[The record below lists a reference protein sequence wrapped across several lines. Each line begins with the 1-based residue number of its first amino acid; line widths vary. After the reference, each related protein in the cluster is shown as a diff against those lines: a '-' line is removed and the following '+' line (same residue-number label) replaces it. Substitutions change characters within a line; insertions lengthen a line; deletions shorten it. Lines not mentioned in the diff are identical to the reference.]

1 MTVKT
6 VPHYTTTPN
15 TTWTSSHKA
24 HNTPVN
30 YPRWIW
36 KHIQGS
42 FMVTSSIQYSQRRR
56 VDTRFYR
63 KCMIESYLNVF
74 NLVFSKK
81 VRVHKRLLEVCDW
94 NISEFVWRNQLEV
107 AAHQVPRW
115 LHFWSSIQLGPAVEW
130 LIALTVSSRIEA
142 DRFGRSEL
150 KGDIQLCFNTT

>member
-1 MTVKT
+1 
-6 VPHYTTTPN
+6 
-15 TTWTSSHKA
+15 
-24 HNTPVN
+24 
-30 YPRWIW
+30 
-36 KHIQGS
+36 
-42 FMVTSSIQYSQRRR
+42 MVTSSIQHSQRRR
-56 VDTRFYR
+56 VDTHFYR

-74 NLVFSKK
+74 NPVFSKK

-130 LIALTVSSRIEA
+130 LIALAVSSRIEA

-150 KGDIQLCFNTT
+150 KGDIKLCFNVTLHAIVALRIKHHPSIPRLRKMCRYWTQYDRTKYGIS